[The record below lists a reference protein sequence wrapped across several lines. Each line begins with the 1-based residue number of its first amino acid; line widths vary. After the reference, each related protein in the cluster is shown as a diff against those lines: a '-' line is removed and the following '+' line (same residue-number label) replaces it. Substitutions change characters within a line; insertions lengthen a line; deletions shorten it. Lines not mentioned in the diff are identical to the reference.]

1 MPGAL
6 AKLGTRL
13 KPPASDCMNNPFYV
27 PGPDRAARVRELFAT
42 IARRYDLLNDLQS
55 LSLHR
60 CWKRRL
66 VRLARIGPGQHAL
79 DVCCGTGDVT
89 FALARTGARVTGLDF
104 SPEMLAVAR
113 HRARASAGAVEFVQG
128 DALAL
133 PFAEADFDAVTISY
147 GLRNL
152 ADFRA
157 GLAEMA
163 RVLRPG
169 GRLLV
174 LDFGKP
180 ANRLWRA
187 LYFAYLRRAVPMF
200 GRLFA
205 GRADA
210 YAYILESLHHFPDQ
224 PGVAALLRSVG
235 LGRVQVMNLLGG
247 AMALLVAEKGSATE
261 SGASDNSDRP
271 ATGAGVPTTS
281 RLPAGPRG
289 TRLDL
294 PK

>member
-1 MPGAL
+1 M
-6 AKLGTRL
+6 
-13 KPPASDCMNNPFYV
+13 SNPFYV
-27 PGPDRAARVRELFAT
+27 PGADRATKVRELFGT

-55 LSLHR
+55 LGLHR
-60 CWKRRL
+60 WWKRRL
-66 VRLARIGPGQHAL
+66 VRLARLAPGRRAL
-79 DVCCGTGDVT
+79 DVCCGTGDVAL
-89 FALARTGARVTGLDF
+89 ALARTGAEVIGLDF

-113 HRARASAGAVEFVQG
+113 QRARTAAGNLRFVEG

-133 PFAEADFDAVTISY
+133 PFPEDSFDAVTISY

-187 LYFAYLRRAVPMF
+187 LYFAYLRRAVPAF

-210 YAYILESLHHFPDQ
+210 YAYILESLRHYPD
-224 PGVAALLRSVG
+224 PAGVAALLAAVG
-235 LGRVQVMNLLGG
+235 LVRVRVVPLLGG
-247 AMALLVAEKGSATE
+247 AMAIQVADKKEGVSA
-261 SGASDNSDRP
+261 ASL
-271 ATGAGVPTTS
+271 G
-281 RLPAGPRG
+281 
-289 TRLDL
+289 
-294 PK
+294 

>member
-1 MPGAL
+1 MP
-6 AKLGTRL
+6 
-13 KPPASDCMNNPFYV
+13 NPFYV
-27 PGPDRAARVRELFAT
+27 PGAQRAAKVGELFGG

-55 LSLHR
+55 LGLHR
-60 CWKRRL
+60 LWKRRL
-66 VRLARIGPGQHAL
+66 ARLARIGPGQHAL

-113 HRARASAGAVEFVQG
+113 HRARANAGVVEFVQG

-133 PFAEADFDAVTISY
+133 PFAEAAFDAVTISY

-187 LYFAYLRRAVPMF
+187 LYFAYLRRVVPLF
-200 GRLFA
+200 GWLFT
-205 GRADA
+205 GRAAA
-210 YAYILESLHHFPDQ
+210 YAYILESLRHFPDQ
-224 PGVAALLRSVG
+224 QGVAALLGSVG
-235 LGRVQVMNLLGG
+235 LGRVQVANLLGG
-247 AMALLVAEKGSATE
+247 AMALLVAEKDSASGSGE
-261 SGASDNSDRP
+261 SDESDSAALCGGA
-271 ATGAGVPTTS
+271 PTTS
-281 RLPAGPRG
+281 HPPGGPRG
-289 TRLDL
+289 TR
-294 PK
+294 PGPPR